1 MTALL
6 EISGLEKRF
15 RLRGGRV
22 LQAVAGV
29 SLSIA
34 PGEVLALV
42 GESGCGKSTLGRCL
56 LRLEEIDGGEIRF
69 DGQRIDAL
77 RATAF
82 RPLRQRIQM
91 VFQDPYG
98 SLDPRM
104 TVAEILA
111 EPLTSLG
118 LVRNRHDAAP
128 RVLELLDM
136 VRMPRSCVAKKPH
149 EFSGGQRQRIGIAR
163 ALATWP
169 DLLVCDEAVSALD
182 VSVKA
187 QIVNLLS
194 DLRAELGLAMLFISH
209 DLAIVER
216 IADRVAVMYLG
227 RIVETGDAEAI
238 FSSPGHP
245 YTRGL
250 LAAAPR
256 IDALSPPTGCCVA
269 NRPIRRLRRRVVVST
284 RAVRKPSHA
293 ARPTTRRPFRWR
305 PAGAS
310 PATLPPIPF
319 PSRWRT
325 HDVPFPTDPARA
337 VDGACI
343 GGTGSRAGSAAG
355 GALGMTARLL
365 VSMDRLGD
373 AAISPDGR
381 WIAYVVRTMAP
392 DLSKSATHILLAD
405 QDHPKQ
411 PHVALQGGPGRQD
424 MPTWSADGHTL
435 YFRGPDAKGVA
446 QIWRAGSDGAA
457 PVQLT
462 HAPLDVGAFQVAA
475 DGGFA
480 VASFRVFPDCP
491 TLECTVTRAAQ
502 PSVGTLYTSLNVR
515 FFDSYGD
522 GRYNALFRLDLG
534 DGKAATPLM
543 PGFASDVPSRP
554 AGSAS
559 AFALSPDG
567 KTLVFSARPSGV
579 SANLST
585 MHRLFEVSLA
595 APAAPREIGAET
607 PDRSSTRCSRPM
619 AGSSPTW
626 TRTASVRMATGR
638 RCACATLPAEP
649 SAKSAPASTAGP
661 MRSRGRPTGGRSM
674 RAATMTGASGSTPIA
689 FPERWSACRWTAF
702 PRSTSPDAG

>member
-15 RLRGGRV
+15 RLPGGRV

-163 ALATWP
+163 ALATRP

-227 RIVETGDAEAI
+227 RIVETGDTEAI

-256 IDALSPPTGCCVA
+256 IDAPFTTDGLLRGEPP
-269 NRPIRRLRRRVVVST
+269 
-284 RAVRKPSHA
+284 
-293 ARPTTRRPFRWR
+293 
-305 PAGAS
+305 
-310 PATLPPIPF
+310 
-319 PSRWRT
+319 
-325 HDVPFPTDPARA
+325 D
-337 VDGACI
+337 
-343 GGTGSRAGSAAG
+343 
-355 GALGMTARLL
+355 
-365 VSMDRLGD
+365 
-373 AAISPDGR
+373 
-381 WIAYVVRTMAP
+381 
-392 DLSKSATHILLAD
+392 
-405 QDHPKQ
+405 
-411 PHVALQGGPGRQD
+411 
-424 MPTWSADGHTL
+424 
-435 YFRGPDAKGVA
+435 
-446 QIWRAGSDGAA
+446 
-457 PVQLT
+457 
-462 HAPLDVGAFQVAA
+462 
-475 DGGFA
+475 
-480 VASFRVFPDCP
+480 
-491 TLECTVTRAAQ
+491 
-502 PSVGTLYTSLNVR
+502 
-515 FFDSYGD
+515 
-522 GRYNALFRLDLG
+522 
-534 DGKAATPLM
+534 
-543 PGFASDVPSRP
+543 
-554 AGSAS
+554 
-559 AFALSPDG
+559 
-567 KTLVFSARPSGV
+567 
-579 SANLST
+579 
-585 MHRLFEVSLA
+585 
-595 APAAPREIGAET
+595 PAAPPQGCRFH
-607 PDRSSTRCSRPM
+607 TRCPQAVARCETDDPSPVPLAPGWSVACHFAANPVPEPM
-619 AGSSPTW
+619 ENP
-626 TRTASVRMATGR
+626 
-638 RCACATLPAEP
+638 
-649 SAKSAPASTAGP
+649 
-661 MRSRGRPTGGRSM
+661 
-674 RAATMTGASGSTPIA
+674 
-689 FPERWSACRWTAF
+689 
-702 PRSTSPDAG
+702 

>member
-1 MTALL
+1 MM
-6 EISGLEKRF
+6 SRF
-15 RLRGGRV
+15 RPIL
-22 LQAVAGV
+22 
-29 SLSIA
+29 
-34 PGEVLALV
+34 LALSMV
-42 GESGCGKSTLGRCL
+42 P
-56 LRLEEIDGGEIRF
+56 
-69 DGQRIDAL
+69 AL
-77 RATAF
+77 
-82 RPLRQRIQM
+82 
-91 VFQDPYG
+91 
-98 SLDPRM
+98 
-104 TVAEILA
+104 
-111 EPLTSLG
+111 
-118 LVRNRHDAAP
+118 AAP
-128 RVLELLDM
+128 
-136 VRMPRSCVAKKPH
+136 
-149 EFSGGQRQRIGIAR
+149 
-163 ALATWP
+163 ALAQ
-169 DLLVCDEAVSALD
+169 EA
-182 VSVKA
+182 
-187 QIVNLLS
+187 QP
-194 DLRAELGLAMLFISH
+194 
-209 DLAIVER
+209 
-216 IADRVAVMYLG
+216 VA
-227 RIVETGDAEAI
+227 
-238 FSSPGHP
+238 
-245 YTRGL
+245 
-250 LAAAPR
+250 
-256 IDALSPPTGCCVA
+256 
-269 NRPIRRLRRRVVVST
+269 
-284 RAVRKPSHA
+284 PS
-293 ARPTTRRPFRWR
+293 
-305 PAGAS
+305 
-310 PATLPPIPF
+310 
-319 PSRWRT
+319 
-325 HDVPFPTDPARA
+325 
-337 VDGACI
+337 
-343 GGTGSRAGSAAG
+343 
-355 GALGMTARLL
+355 GMTARLL

-595 APAAPREIGAET
+595 APAAPREIGAGDPGSKLNPVFS
-607 PDRSSTRCSRPM
+607 PDGRQLAYMDKDGVGSDGDRAAVRVRDLASGTVREIGASIDRWPNAIAWAADGRTIYARSDDDGRERLYAYRLSGKVERLPVDGVSAIDVSRRGLMLVTSSFSSPPQVYAADAAGRSLHRVSDVGAGQIAGLAMARTHSLTFSGWNGEPVQAFVTEPLNPQPGRRYPVLFVIHGGPHGVYQDEWSFGRNPQVWAARGYATVMVNFHGSTGFGKGFAQAVLEHRGDRVLEDLQKGWAAVLAAYPSLDGDRACAM
-619 AGSSPTW
+619 GSSFGGYMVDWIAGVWNEPWRCFITHAGTFD
-626 TRTASVRMATGR
+626 TRAYSSDLQWHGDRQTGGAPWEVPEAVERFNPVRYAAQWKKPILVTHGGRDFRVPFDQGLSAFTLAQRRCIPSELLYLPGENHIVSGAAASVLWYDTVDAW
-638 RCACATLPAEP
+638 LD
-649 SAKSAPASTAGP
+649 
-661 MRSRGRPTGGRSM
+661 
-674 RAATMTGASGSTPIA
+674 
-689 FPERWSACRWTAF
+689 RWTAK
-702 PRSTSPDAG
+702 